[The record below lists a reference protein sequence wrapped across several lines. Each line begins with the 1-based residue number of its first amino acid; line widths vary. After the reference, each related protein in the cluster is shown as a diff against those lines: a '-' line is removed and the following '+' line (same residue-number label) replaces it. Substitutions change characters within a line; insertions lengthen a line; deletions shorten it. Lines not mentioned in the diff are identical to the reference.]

1 MEFEDWLNFQ
11 INFRGISDNYLGFVY
26 SPNGQKLSGSDFG
39 GDLKEIK
46 KFDENW
52 YWVGSY

>member
-11 INFRGISDNYLGFVY
+11 INFRGISDNYAGFVY